1 MIRVTVEYDPAT
13 RRMNIQAPGVPPG
26 VSRGVL
32 RDAFEMLDRAMLV
45 DEVLGRLRAE
55 APRVVLA
62 DGRALPPGGGG
73 API

>member
-1 MIRVTVEYDPAT
+1 MIRIAVEFDPQT
-13 RRMNIQAPGVPPG
+13 REMRIQATGVAPA

-45 DEVLGRLRAE
+45 DEVLRRLKAE

-62 DGRALPPGGGG
+62 NGRLPAGP
-73 API
+73 PV